1 MSAEQILHTTGRNN
15 CGGRCLIHA
24 HVRDGEILRLATD
37 APYASGDAPPLSAC
51 ARGMNY
57 HKTFLRPDRL
67 QTPLLRVGERG
78 EAKFRPIS
86 WPEAVERIS
95 EQWIR
100 IRDTYGPGSRYVNY
114 ATGVSAAFSPR
125 SLAKRLLAL
134 DGGFLDYYNSYST
147 PCIEQIS
154 RLMYGTEMT
163 GSSRDNWLKSKFIL
177 LWGHNPAE
185 TVFDSAMFYLRKAR
199 EQGIPIVVVDPRR
212 SDTVKSL
219 GAEWI
224 GLRPATDAALLD
236 AMAYVIWTEGLADR
250 DFLDRF
256 CIGFDEAHLP
266 PAAQGESVL
275 SYLLGRNDG
284 VPKTPGWAEAIT
296 GVPEETI
303 RSLAVR
309 YASAKPAALILGYGA
324 QRHAYGEQGVRGAIL
339 LSCMTGN
346 VGIPGGWASGTGYV
360 NRHALP
366 HLPFVPNPYPMQ
378 IPVFRWTD
386 AVERGHTMTAREGVR
401 GGERLQSDVK
411 MIMNLAGNCLINQH
425 SDINRTAALLRDTSK
440 CEFILCSDLFLTSSA
455 KFADILLPGVS
466 FLECENL
473 TMPWECGDFLGY
485 NQQIV
490 SPLGEGR
497 FEYDWLREVAANLGL
512 EQAFTQG
519 LDTRGWLRFMYEDVR
534 RREPQLPPFEEF
546 RTAGVYRY
554 ENDAPVVAFEQQR
567 RGGKEHPFPTVSGKI
582 ALYAKE
588 MERMPM
594 EAPFPAIPRYVP
606 PPEGPQDALRKTYPL
621 QLIGYHTKRRCHSIH
636 DNNPALERLDPQ
648 RLWIHPTDAA
658 ARGIADGDP
667 VEVFNSRGRTRT
679 AAFVTSD
686 IVPGVVALAQ
696 GAWYQPDEN
705 GVDQN
710 GSINVLTTWTATP
723 YARGNAQHTNL
734 VEVIPGPEQE
744 TQTGNMHLRTEKK
757 NNG

>member
-1 MSAEQILHTTGRNN
+1 MNDQQIFHTTGRNN

-24 HVRDGEILRLATD
+24 HVCNGKILRLTTD
-37 APYASGDAPPLSAC
+37 TPEAAGDTPPLIAC
-51 ARGMNY
+51 ARGMQY

-78 EAKFRPIS
+78 EGKFRPIS
-86 WPEAVERIS
+86 WSEAVERIS

-125 SLAKRLLAL
+125 SLAKRLLSL
-134 DGGFLDYYNSYST
+134 DGGFLDYYHSYST
-147 PCIEQIS
+147 PCIEQVS
-154 RLMYGTEMT
+154 HLMYGTEMT
-163 GSSRDNWLKSKFIL
+163 GSNRDNWLKSKFIL

-185 TVFDSAMFYLRKAR
+185 TVFDSTMYYLRKAR
-199 EQGIPIVVVDPRR
+199 EKGIPIVVVDPRR

-219 GAEWI
+219 GAEWV

-250 DFLDRF
+250 AFLDQF
-256 CIGFDEAHLP
+256 CIGFDEAHMP
-266 PAAQGESVL
+266 PAAAGESVL

-284 VPKTPGWAEAIT
+284 TPKTPEWAEQIT
-296 GVPEETI
+296 GVPAVTI

-309 YASAKPAALILGYGA
+309 FASAKPAALILGYGA

-339 LSCMTGN
+339 LACMTGN

-360 NRHALP
+360 NRHKLP
-366 HLPFVPNPYPMQ
+366 HLPIVPNPYPMQ

-386 AVERGHTMTAREGVR
+386 AVERGHLMTQREGVR
-401 GGERLQSDVK
+401 GGDRLQSDIK
-411 MIMNLAGNCLINQH
+411 MIVNLAGNCLVNQH
-425 SDINRTAALLRDTSK
+425 SDINRTAALLRDERK
-440 CEFILCSDLFLTSSA
+440 CEFILCSDLFMTSSA

-485 NQQIV
+485 NQQV
-490 SPLGEGR
+490 VPPVGEGR
-497 FEYDWLREVAANLGL
+497 FEYDWLKEVARNLGV

-519 LDTRGWLRFMYEDVR
+519 LDTVGWLRRMYEEVR
-534 RREPQLPPFEEF
+534 ESEPELPSFEEF
-546 RTAGVYRY
+546 RAAGVYRY
-554 ENDAPVVAFEQQR
+554 AHDRPVVAFEEQR
-567 RGGKEHPFPTVSGKI
+567 SDSEHHPFPTPSGKI

-588 MERMPM
+588 LERLPM
-594 EAPFPAIPRYVP
+594 EAPFPAIPRYMP
-606 PPEGPQDALRKTYPL
+606 PPEGPQDPMRKLYPL

-636 DNNPALERLDPQ
+636 DNNPDLARLDAQ

-658 ARGIADGDP
+658 KRGIADGDT
-667 VEVFNSRGRTRT
+667 VEIFNDRGKTRT
-679 AAFVTSD
+679 TAHVTED
-686 IVPGVVALAQ
+686 IFPGVTALAQ
-696 GAWYQPDEN
+696 GVWYLPDEN

-710 GSINVLTTWTATP
+710 GSINVLTTWDATP
-723 YARGNAQHTNL
+723 FAHGNPQHSNL
-734 VEVIPGPEQE
+734 VEV
-744 TQTGNMHLRTEKK
+744 KK
-757 NNG
+757 AQV